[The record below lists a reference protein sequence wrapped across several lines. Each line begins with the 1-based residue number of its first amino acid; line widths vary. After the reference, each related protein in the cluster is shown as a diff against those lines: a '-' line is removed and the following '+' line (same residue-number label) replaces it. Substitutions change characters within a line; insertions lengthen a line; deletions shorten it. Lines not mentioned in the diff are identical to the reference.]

1 MSEKL
6 YEDLDIKDDHFFAGL
21 DKIVDAINYDTNKV
35 EKTLYRLEVT
45 KDYALSRVSKESLDE
60 IIVENR
66 NVATHDCNLY
76 KFNNI
81 NFDFL
86 HKRLSRHL
94 VGKNIKSM
102 GISGR
107 IWYPVNGYMGWHTNS
122 NNKGYR
128 IYCTFAREG
137 EKSFFRFRDPETEEI
152 ITSWDKQG
160 WNFRMFKIGEKPIWH
175 SVFSET
181 DRISIGYSLYTS

>member
-21 DKIVDAINYDTNKV
+21 DKIINTINYDTNKV
-35 EKTLYRLEVT
+35 EKNLYRSEVT

-60 IIVENR
+60 IINEDR

-81 NFDFL
+81 SFDFL
-86 HKRLSRHL
+86 NKRLSKHL
-94 VGKNIKSM
+94 VGRNIKSM

-128 IYCTFAREG
+128 IYCTFVKES

-152 ITSWDKQG
+152 VTSWDKQG
-160 WNFRMFKIGEKPIWH
+160 WNFRIFKIGEKPIWH